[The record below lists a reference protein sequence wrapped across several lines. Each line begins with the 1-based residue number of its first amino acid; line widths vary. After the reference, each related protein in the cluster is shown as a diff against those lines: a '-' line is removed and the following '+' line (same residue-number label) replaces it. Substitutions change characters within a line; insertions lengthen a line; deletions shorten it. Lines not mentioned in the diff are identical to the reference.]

1 VQVCLA
7 VRFDIPQDSVAYQYK
22 DFANARADGSVGW
35 PQTIEVTAASPESP
49 YCAFINGSGTYF
61 PILRRD
67 FTAGNYIPQFVGFV
81 LLMLSCCACSVFA
94 VKKTTPEVQA
104 RTRSLALWTCASCF
118 ISFIMMVV
126 LIPALIPG
134 QCPPV
139 SGWGYVYGFAGL
151 CVVGC
156 VISTCCTIGVCI
168 RGNRKIEVEH
178 QVEGEVHDLDEK

>member
-1 VQVCLA
+1 MCLA

-35 PQTIEVTAASPESP
+35 PQITEVTAASPESP

-61 PILRRD
+61 PIIRRD

-118 ISFIMMVV
+118 ISFIMVVV

-151 CVVGC
+151 CMMSC
-156 VISTCCTIGVCI
+156 FICTICTCCVCLK
-168 RGNRKIEVEH
+168 GNSEPIVE
-178 QVEGEVHDLDEK
+178 QQISDEKEPTA